1 MMIEIDNPNI
11 TIVGESEDGKNC
23 KFVIEPLER
32 GFGTTLG
39 NSLRRVLISSLPGYA
54 VSSIKIDGVLHEISS
69 LEGVTEDITE
79 IVLNVKSIVARIRSN
94 DAVKTAYIDKV
105 GPCVVTAG
113 DINYD
118 DELEILNPELPIA
131 TLGEGTRFYMELT
144 IERGRGYV
152 SQEKNKNDHLKSNI
166 AVPIGTIFVDSIYT
180 PVYNVS
186 YNVENTRVGSVAD
199 FDKLTVEVETNGTIG
214 ATDAISL
221 AAKILNDHFTLFVN
235 LSDEARN
242 AEIMI
247 EREETKKEK
256 YLEMTVEELD
266 LSVRSL
272 NCLKRASIDTVEDLI
287 NRTEDD
293 MIKFKN
299 LGKKSLDEI
308 KDKLES
314 LGLSL
319 RKDED

>member
-1 MMIEIDNPNI
+1 MMIEIEKPNI
-11 TIVGESEDGKNC
+11 SIIGESEDGKKG

-39 NSLRRVLISSLPGYA
+39 NALRRVLISSLPGYA
-54 VSSIKIDGVLHEISS
+54 VSAIKIDGVLHEISS

-79 IVLNVKSIVARIRSN
+79 IVLNVKGIVAKIHGSETT
-94 DAVKTAYIDKV
+94 KTAYIDKV

-118 DELEILNPELPIA
+118 AELEILNPDLHIA
-131 TLGEGTRFYMELT
+131 TLSEGTRFYMELT

-152 SQEKNKNDHLKSNI
+152 SQERNKNDHIKSNI
-166 AVPIGTIFVDSIYT
+166 AVPVGTIFTDSIYT

>member
-1 MMIEIDNPNI
+1 MMIEIEKPNI
-11 TIVGESEDGKNC
+11 SIVGESEDGKKG

-39 NSLRRVLISSLPGYA
+39 NALRRVLISSLPGYA

-69 LEGVTEDITE
+69 LEGVSEDITE
-79 IVLNVKSIVARIRSN
+79 IVLNVKGIVAKIHGGEN
-94 DAVKTAYIDKV
+94 TKTAYIDKV

-118 DELEILNPELPIA
+118 PELEILNPDLQIA
-131 TLGEGTRFYMELT
+131 TLSEGTRFYMELT

-152 SQEKNKNDHLKSNI
+152 SQERNKNDHIKANVAI
-166 AVPIGTIFVDSIYT
+166 PFGTIFTDSIYT

-199 FDKLTVEVETNGTIG
+199 FDKLTIEVETNGTIG